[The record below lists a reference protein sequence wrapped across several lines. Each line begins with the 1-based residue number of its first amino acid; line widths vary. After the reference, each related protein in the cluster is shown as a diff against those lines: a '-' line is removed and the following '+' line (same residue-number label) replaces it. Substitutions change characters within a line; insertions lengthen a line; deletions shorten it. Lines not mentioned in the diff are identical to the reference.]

1 MRHFLALFFAALPV
15 FAGALTLQL
24 DDVKT
29 NPEAIAQ
36 NAAVVAHITACHSP
50 EKTTVTAF
58 AEGIVKGKRETISL
72 KVSTLSQ
79 PGSFAV
85 SHQWPKDG
93 AWAVKMIATNPDYKN
108 YSTAIV
114 VPFHDDRTDRASAKV
129 FYHAPS
135 AEEVDSILKPT
146 TLE

>member
-1 MRHFLALFFAALPV
+1 MRYFLALAFAAIPV

-58 AEGIVKGKRETISL
+58 AEGIVNGKRQTISL
-72 KVSTLSQ
+72 KVTTLSQ

-85 SHQWPKDG
+85 SHQWPHDG
-93 AWAVKMIATNPDYKN
+93 AWAVKLIATNPDYKN

-129 FYHAPS
+129 FYYAPS
-135 AEEVDSILKPT
+135 AEEVDSVLKST

>member
-1 MRHFLALFFAALPV
+1 MRHFLALFIAAVPV

-58 AEGIVKGKRETISL
+58 AEGIANGKRQTIPL
-72 KVSTLSQ
+72 KVTTLSQ

-85 SHQWPKDG
+85 THQWPKDG
-93 AWAVKMIATNPDYKN
+93 AWAIKLIATNPDYKN

-135 AEEVDSILKPT
+135 AEEVDSVLKPT

>member
-1 MRHFLALFFAALPV
+1 MRHFLALAFAALPV

-29 NPEAIAQ
+29 NPEAVAQ

-58 AEGIVKGKRETISL
+58 AEGLANGKRQIITL
-72 KVSTLSQ
+72 KVTPLSQ
-79 PGSFAV
+79 SGSFAV
-85 SHQWPKDG
+85 AHQWPRDG
-93 AWAVKMIATNPDYKN
+93 IWAVKMIATNPDYRN

-114 VPFHDDRTDRASAKV
+114 VPFHGDTTDRASAKV

-135 AEEVDSILKPT
+135 AEEVDSVLKQT
-146 TLE
+146 ALE